1 MVLYPTA
8 PQNAHRPPDTPTNVA
23 VGPHQGYPRCGAA
36 VTLNDPNTGNTRQ
49 RKSLQELAA
58 GQNCDTWNQG
68 SELTMET
75 KVQRFVD
82 LLGGAPSQPVPVLHP
97 SWS

>member
-1 MVLYPTA
+1 MWRSC
-8 PQNAHRPPDTPTNVA
+8 N
-23 VGPHQGYPRCGAA
+23 
-36 VTLNDPNTGNTRQ
+36 LNDPNTGNTRQ
-49 RKSLQELAA
+49 RKSLLELAA

-82 LLGGAPSQPVPVLHP
+82 LLGGAPSQPVPVLYP